1 MPDPTTQPAGQSSSR
16 PPNRPPIGPTNRRR
30 TRAEDAPAKGLL
42 AGMRIRKKLIFLH
55 TLFSVALTVILLV
68 ALRPAITQIVDRAER
83 NSATLVLEQAL
94 RQSPGEA
101 ESWSSGRGA
110 SWRAGTPE
118 SLAIS
123 AEVAQRAAEQP
134 LTPIDAGRR
143 GVNAAFVAAVPVPG
157 DEPRFI
163 LAQASLTEVR
173 EVVTRFYLL
182 LVIAVL
188 TAYGLVV
195 IALEFFVLPQ
205 HVYGPIR
212 RMLRA
217 DLAVQAGQTENELI
231 PDASIPADELGEIMK
246 SRNESIRKIRSQ
258 ERALA
263 EAFDRLELNAND
275 LKLKNHLLERAR
287 QNLADADRL
296 ASLGMMSAGLA
307 HELNTPL
314 AVLKGLTERLTQ
326 DPGGL
331 SDEQAEL
338 MHRVVLRLERL
349 GESLLDFARVRPPES
364 RETDLSRI
372 VDDAMTLVRIDREA
386 RHIQLRN
393 LVPKYTRAVCD
404 EDRFVQVFVNLI
416 RNAVDALKETGKGSR
431 VEVAAKTIE
440 RDAEQWLSVSVA
452 DDGPGIAPDVLST
465 LFEPFVST
473 RLDARGTGLGL
484 AVAEGIV
491 REHGG
496 VLLARNNPE
505 RSGAE
510 FEILLPAVPGGE
522 VVSGQG
528 PAGRTETPRPED
540 ETHG

>member
-1 MPDPTTQPAGQSSSR
+1 MPAASTSTTSQQRS
-16 PPNRPPIGPTNRRR
+16 TRRA
-30 TRAEDAPAKGLL
+30 RAEDAPARGLL

-55 TLFSVALTVILLV
+55 TLFSLALTLILLV
-68 ALRPAITQIVDRAER
+68 ALRPAISQILDRAER
-83 NSATLVLEQAL
+83 TSATLVLEQAL
-94 RQSPGEA
+94 RQSPADA
-101 ESWSSGRGA
+101 ESWASGRGA
-110 SWRAGTPE
+110 SWRVGSPD
-118 SLAIS
+118 SLDIPASI
-123 AEVAQRAAEQP
+123 AQDATDNP
-134 LTPIDAGRR
+134 LAPIDAGRR
-143 GVNAAFVAAVPVPG
+143 GVHAIVVAAIPG
-157 DEPRFI
+157 PEPRYI
-163 LAQASLTEVR
+163 LAEASLTEVR

-188 TAYGLVV
+188 AAYGLVV
-195 IALEFFVLPQ
+195 VALELLVLPQ

-217 DLAVQAGQTENELI
+217 DLAVQAGETENELI

-275 LKLKNHLLERAR
+275 LKVKNHLLERAR

-314 AVLKGLTERLTQ
+314 AVLKGLTERLRQ
-326 DPGGL
+326 DPAGL
-331 SDEQAEL
+331 SEDQAEL

-349 GESLLDFARVRPPES
+349 GESLLDFARVRPPQS

-386 RHIQLRN
+386 RQIELAN
-393 LVPKYTRAVCD
+393 LVPKGTRAFCD

-416 RNAVDALKETGKGSR
+416 RNAVDALRESGKGSR
-431 VEVAAKTIE
+431 VQVSAETIE
-440 RDAEQWLSVSVA
+440 RDGEQWLSVAVA

-505 RSGAE
+505 RTGAV
-510 FEILLPAVPGGE
+510 FEILLPADPGGE
-522 VVSGQG
+522 VVAGLG
-528 PAGRTETPRPED
+528 PAGRTDNPRPED